1 MADFCSAQVA
11 GFYAAVDTSRF
22 SKTQLN
28 IQKRLQ
34 GLAVRL
40 KRISQSLRFIG
51 QIVTFQ
57 LRQGLLQLCV

>member
-1 MADFCSAQVA
+1 MILYTFP
-11 GFYAAVDTSRF
+11 FSRF

-40 KRISQSLRFIG
+40 KRISQPLRFIG